1 MTNRKLPMAQ
11 PSDLSQH
18 GLRKRAEGFIH
29 TESSAREG
37 DLKELSAETMQK
49 MLHELQVH
57 QIELEMQ
64 NEELRQTQAKLDA
77 ARARYFDLYDLAPVG
92 YCTVSEQGL
101 ILEMNFT
108 AASLLNMARSDVVNK
123 PIRRLI
129 AKTGQDLYYSC
140 RKALFESGLP
150 QECELQLVRRDSA
163 VFWAHLQICLALD
176 ADRGQVQ
183 RLVLNDISA
192 RKAIDADL
200 AEKNQ
205 ELLLARSVAEKASL
219 AKSDFLS
226 NMSHELRSPLNAI
239 LGFAQLL
246 ELGEP
251 MPTATQRN
259 NVDQI
264 LRAGWYLL
272 DLIAEM
278 LDLTAIETG
287 RLKLQSEPVSL
298 SEVLLSSQAR
308 VAPAALA
315 RNIHMQCEQPHETLK
330 VLVDRSRLH
339 QVLVHLLSN
348 AVQYNRPG
356 GSLEVS
362 CSVEEG
368 RRVRVSVIDSGYGLS
383 ADKISHLFQPF
394 NRLGRESN
402 SNEGTGVG
410 LALSKRL
417 MELMGGTIGARSTI
431 GVGSVFWVEMPL
443 SDSPS

>member
-1 MTNRKLPMAQ
+1 MA
-11 PSDLSQH
+11 PHSDQALDR
-18 GLRKRAEGFIH
+18 LRERAEGFV
-29 TESSAREG
+29 ESGPHPRAA
-37 DLKELSAETMQK
+37 DLKELSVEAMRQ

-57 QIELEMQ
+57 QVELEMQ

-92 YCTVSEQGL
+92 YFTVSEQGQ
-101 ILEMNFT
+101 ILEVNFT

-123 PIRRLI
+123 PMSRLI
-129 AKTGQDLYYSC
+129 VKTGQDTYYTC

-163 VFWAHLQICLALD
+163 VFWAHLQLCLALD

-183 RLVLNDISA
+183 RLVLTDISG
-192 RKAIDADL
+192 RKAVEAAL
-200 AEKNQ
+200 AEKTQ
-205 ELLLARSVAEKASL
+205 ELLLARTVAEKANL

-246 ELGEP
+246 ELGDP
-251 MPTATQRN
+251 TPTAAQKSN
-259 NVDQI
+259 IDQI

-272 DLIAEM
+272 DLIGEM

-287 RLKLQSEPVSL
+287 RLKLESEPVAL
-298 SEVLLSSQAR
+298 ADVLRSSQAR
-308 VAPAALA
+308 VAPAAQA
-315 RNIHMQCEQPHETLK
+315 RNIHMRCDLPLEILK
-330 VLVDRSRLH
+330 VVADRSRLH

-348 AVQYNRPG
+348 AIQYNHPG

-362 CSVEEG
+362 CSVEAG
-368 RRVRVSVIDSGYGLS
+368 LRVRVSVVDSGYGLS

-394 NRLGRESN
+394 NRLGRESDT
-402 SNEGTGVG
+402 SEGTGVG

-443 SDSPS
+443 SDSPPQGAP